1 MDALKREAAAL
12 YQALKALKDALH
24 RAPEPSLLEKNTSAL
39 LREKLSALGLMIA
52 DLGMETGVVALLE
65 GTLPGATVA
74 LRADI
79 DAIAERESPLHAV
92 RSETEGSMHACGHD
106 FHAACLYGAA
116 ELLANRKA
124 ELRGRV
130 AFLFQPAEEITQGAA
145 AMLAH
150 GLWKRL
156 GGTPACIF
164 GLHNRPELPCGQVA
178 VIEGPVMAGKTN
190 FKITVR
196 GRSGHGGS
204 PHKCADPVVAGAA
217 LINGIQTLVSR
228 NTDPFDA
235 LVCAV
240 CSVRTDAPE
249 FFVPNSLT
257 LTGSIRFQRDATGA
271 MAGGRLQ
278 SMAEAVCA
286 AYGCAAETEI
296 IPQVPVT
303 ENSPELLSLARRAAA
318 ETVGAE
324 NTVSPRPD
332 MGAEDFSLFGKE
344 APAFFYWLGSGFP
357 DRENA
362 AWHSAD
368 FETDDDALPLGA
380 ELLARSALLG
390 LARP

>member
-12 YQALKALKDALH
+12 YPALKALKDALH
-24 RAPEPSLLEKNTSAL
+24 RAPEPSLNERNTSAL
-39 LREKLSALGLMIA
+39 LREKLSALGLAIV
-52 DLGMETGVVALLE
+52 DLGMEAGIVALLE
-65 GTLPGATVA
+65 GELPGPTVA

-92 RSETEGSMHACGHD
+92 RSQTEGFMHACGHD

-116 ELLANRKA
+116 ELLVSLKA

-150 GLWKRL
+150 GLWGRI
-156 GGTPACIF
+156 GGTPKCVF
-164 GLHNRPELPCGQVA
+164 GLHNRPELPCGQIA
-178 VIEGPVMAGKTN
+178 VIEGPIMAGKTN
-190 FKITVR
+190 FKTTVR
-196 GRSGHGGS
+196 GKSGHGGS

-217 LINGIQTLVSR
+217 LISGIQTIVSR

-235 LVCAV
+235 LVCGV

-257 LTGSIRFQRDATGA
+257 LTGSIRFQRDA
-271 MAGGRLQ
+271 AGTAAGERLCA
-278 SMAEAVCA
+278 MAEAICA
-286 AYGCAAETEI
+286 AYGCTAETEI
-296 IPQVPVT
+296 LPQVPVT
-303 ENSPELLSLARRAAA
+303 ENSPELVALARRAAA
-318 ETVGAE
+318 DTVGEE

-368 FETDDDALPLGA
+368 FETDDGALPLGA

-390 LARP
+390 LSL